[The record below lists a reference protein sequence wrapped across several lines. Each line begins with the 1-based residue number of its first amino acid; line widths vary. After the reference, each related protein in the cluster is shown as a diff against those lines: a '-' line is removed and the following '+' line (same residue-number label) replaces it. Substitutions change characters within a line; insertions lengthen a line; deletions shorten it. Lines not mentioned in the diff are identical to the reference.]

1 MSQLAF
7 NNEVGRMSRGE
18 DLFGMLFINLMMSS
32 VVRALNVDKAD
43 PENVRWFTSAD
54 TASTDDWRDACIDS
68 RMPVIYQQRRLR
80 TLSPSFCNPHLAYWC
95 EVRCVTNVCV

>member
-7 NNEVGRMSRGE
+7 NNEVGRMSSGE

-32 VVRALNVDKAD
+32 VVTALNVDKAD

-54 TASTDDWRDACIDS
+54 TASTDDWRVACIDS
-68 RMPVIYQQRRLR
+68 RMPVI
-80 TLSPSFCNPHLAYWC
+80 LSAKKVENAVAIVLQSSSCIL
-95 EVRCVTNVCV
+95 V